1 MEIELKF
8 ILTSSQIDAFKQA
21 IADSSYQYE
30 DKGIATLGNAY
41 YDTAEQTL
49 RQWDIGLRTRTVK
62 KQGKEPRAEQTVKL
76 AGEDVGGLQQRP
88 EYTVPLIINE
98 ESGDCFANIELFDSH
113 IWPSQ
118 LDSQK
123 LNANL
128 EKVFETRFERHKWN
142 IQLANGAL
150 VECVLDQGVVEVE
163 FEGELQS
170 QAICE
175 FELELIEGEVNSLFE
190 LAHYFTG
197 KVEAKLGF
205 LSKAARGYQLAQGKK
220 NKIANLSNVAL
231 SSGVKLERAFVKSLS
246 YGLNFIQHNELV
258 FAQDHKPK
266 SFRRVMDGVSLL
278 IHTLTL
284 FAPYLPNS
292 SCDKFIERFKQWRGQ
307 ASWIESFYQLEK
319 LQDRKSPYRK
329 DIESSEALIALLSS
343 RKMPD
348 DKLQQISHEFSS
360 KAFNQLILGFIQWL
374 ATKGWRNEM
383 PVEALANLNKPLE
396 FETNQWL
403 DSAWDNFKVKI
414 KEVKLDIHNKSV
426 EQAYWQLAAGMLTG
440 IVVGNLYHE
449 QEREQFRSHLLNL
462 LLGFEEYILLVKLK
476 GILAAEPEL
485 VEDNDKWINAKME
498 SLNVALSA
506 SISSVKK
513 LKPYW

>member
-8 ILTSSQIDAFKQA
+8 ILTSSQIAAFKQA
-21 IADSSYQYE
+21 IAESSYQYE
-30 DKGIATLGNAY
+30 DKGVSILGNAY
-41 YDTAEQTL
+41 YDNAEQTL
-49 RQWDIGLRTRTVK
+49 RKWDIGLRTRTVK
-62 KQGKEPRAEQTVKL
+62 KQGKETKAEQTVKL
-76 AGEDVGGLQQRP
+76 AGNDIAGLQQRP
-88 EYTVPLIINE
+88 EYTVPLIIDE
-98 ESGDCFANIELFDSH
+98 ESGGCFANLELFEHS
-113 IWPSQ
+113 IWPVD
-118 LDSQK
+118 LDVK
-123 LNANL
+123 RLNANL
-128 EKVFETRFERHKWN
+128 DKVFETRFERHKWN
-142 IQLANGAL
+142 IQLPNGAL
-150 VECVLDQGVVEVE
+150 IECVLDQGIVEAE
-163 FEGELQS
+163 YEGELRQ
-170 QAICE
+170 QDICE
-175 FELELIEGEVNSLFE
+175 FELELIEGDVASLFE
-190 LAHYFTG
+190 LAHYFTS

-205 LSKAARGYQLAQGKK
+205 LSKAARGYQLAKGQIS
-220 NKIANLSNVAL
+220 KISNLSNVEL
-231 SSGVKLERAFVKSLS
+231 NTGVKLERAFEKSLS

-284 FAPYLPNS
+284 FAPYLPES

-329 DIESSEALIALLSS
+329 DIESSEPLIALLSS

-348 DKLQQISHEFSS
+348 DKLQEIAKEFSS

-374 ATKGWRNEM
+374 ASKGWRNEM

-403 DSAWDNFKVKI
+403 EQAWKSFKVEI
-414 KEVKLDIHNKSV
+414 KTVVLDSESKSV
-426 EQAYWQLAAGMLTG
+426 EQAYWHLAAGMLTG

-449 QEREQFRSHLLNL
+449 QDREQFRSHLLNL

-485 VEDNDKWINAKME
+485 AQDNLKWVNAKME

>member
-8 ILTSSQIDAFKQA
+8 ILTSTQIDAFKHA
-21 IADSSYQYE
+21 IAESSYQYE
-30 DKGIATLGNAY
+30 DKGISELGNAY

-49 RQWDIGLRTRTVK
+49 RQWDIGLRTRTTK
-62 KQGKEPRAEQTVKL
+62 KHGKEPRAEQTVKL
-76 AGEDVGGLQQRP
+76 AGNDVAGLQLRP
-88 EYTVPLIINE
+88 EFTVPLIINE
-98 ESGDCFANIELFDSH
+98 EAGGCFANLELFDSS
-113 IWPSQ
+113 IWPAK
-118 LDSQK
+118 LDVKS

-128 EKVFETRFERHKWN
+128 DKVFETRFERHKWN
-142 IQLANGAL
+142 IHLPNGAL
-150 VECVLDQGVVEVE
+150 IECVLDQGFVEAE
-163 FEGELQS
+163 FEGEVKTES
-170 QAICE
+170 ICE
-175 FELELIEGEVNSLFE
+175 FELELIEGEVGSLFE

-197 KVEAKLGF
+197 RVETKLGF
-205 LSKAARGYQLAQGKK
+205 LSKAARGYHLAKGHK
-220 NKIANLSNVAL
+220 NKISNLSNVDL
-231 SSGVKLERAFVKSLS
+231 SNGATLESAFVKSLS

-258 FAQDHKPK
+258 FAEDHKPK

-284 FAPYLPNS
+284 FAPYLPDS

-329 DIESSEALIALLSS
+329 DIESSEPLIALLSS
-343 RKMPD
+343 RKMPE
-348 DKLQQISHEFSS
+348 DKLQQISHEFNS

-383 PVEALANLNKPLE
+383 PVETLANLNKPLE
-396 FETNQWL
+396 FEANKWL
-403 DSAWDNFKVKI
+403 DGAWENVKVNI
-414 KEVKLDIHNKSV
+414 KKVRLDAECKSV
-426 EQAYWQLAAGMLTG
+426 EQAHWQLAAGMLTG

-449 QEREQFRSHLLNL
+449 QEREVFRSHLLNL
-462 LLGFEEYILLVKLK
+462 LLGFEEYILLVKLT
-476 GILAAEPEL
+476 GILATEPEL
-485 VEDNDKWINAKME
+485 AEDNLKWVNAKME

-506 SISSVKK
+506 SISAVKK